1 MTFGYENSIPTGRL
15 EYPTDSSVP
24 PSYSSFPS
32 SLLPRQTAVVF
43 ALRVRVASSLAAP
56 PRFPPVANGDPRRPS
71 PFGVTSGDPA
81 TDRRLLA
88 VAVAL
93 QEMNN
98 EESHY

>member
-1 MTFGYENSIPTGRL
+1 MILGCENSIPTGRL

-24 PSYSSFPS
+24 PSYSSFFPS
-32 SLLPRQTAVVF
+32 SLPRQTAVVF

-98 EESHY
+98 EESH